1 MRFDRLM
8 EQLAGVIALA
18 ALAGTAL
25 IVVAPFMTAL
35 LWGAIVAYC
44 SWRPYQKL
52 VRAFKGHRA
61 LAVLAI
67 VLTILVLVIGPAL
80 YGGVMFSTR
89 VPELVALAQ
98 KRLSGSVPPLPDW
111 LARLPM
117 VGTRL
122 EDTWEALAARNPEMI
137 QRLRELARPVL
148 FGALGA
154 TLEVLKGLGLLIL
167 SVLFAAFFYLSG
179 ERLGTALAAAL
190 HKIAG
195 ARAASLLA
203 LVGATVKGV
212 VYGILGTSLVQAV
225 LCGIG
230 YWLAG
235 LPSPG
240 LLAVATF
247 FLAIIP
253 GGPLLVVVPGA
264 IWLVQQGEPGW
275 AVFLVIWS
283 LVAGI
288 GVDNVLKPMII
299 GRSSDVP
306 FILIM
311 IGVIGGAAAFGF
323 LGVFVGPTVL
333 AVANA
338 VLRDWTAT
346 PEVAREASKVEPAG
360 PPAAALGPRRPG
372 QQPT

>member
-8 EQLAGVIALA
+8 EQLAGVVALA

-35 LWGAIVAYC
+35 LWGAILAYC
-44 SWRPYQKL
+44 SWHPYQKL
-52 VRAFKGHRA
+52 VHVFKGHRA
-61 LAVLAI
+61 LAAMAI
-67 VLTILVLVIGPAL
+67 VLTILVLLIGPVL
-80 YGGVMFSTR
+80 YGGVIFSTR
-89 VPELVALAQ
+89 VPELVAIAQ
-98 KRLSGSVPPLPDW
+98 KRLSGGVPPLPEW
-111 LARLPM
+111 LAQLPV

-122 EDTWEALAARNPEMI
+122 EDTWDALATRNPEMI
-137 QRLRELARPVL
+137 QRLRELSRPVL

-154 TLEVLKGLGLLIL
+154 TVVVLKGLGMLVL

-195 ARAASLLA
+195 ARAPTLLA

-230 YWLAG
+230 FWIAG

-264 IWLVQQGEPGW
+264 IWLAQHGESAW
-275 AVFLVIWS
+275 ALFVVLWS
-283 LVAGI
+283 VAAGI
-288 GVDNVLKPMII
+288 AVDNVLKPIII

-311 IGVIGGAAAFGF
+311 IGVIGGAAAFGL

-346 PEVAREASKVEPAG
+346 PEVQREAAKVG
-360 PPAAALGPRRPG
+360 PVPGAAPG
-372 QQPT
+372 LPSGRHGEQPT

>member
-1 MRFDRLM
+1 M

-35 LWGAIVAYC
+35 LWGAILAYC

-52 VRAFKGHRA
+52 VHAFKGHRA

-98 KRLSGSVPPLPDW
+98 KRLAGGVPPLPDW
-111 LARLPM
+111 VAQLPM
-117 VGTRL
+117 VGPRL
-122 EDTWEALAARNPEMI
+122 EDTWDALAARNPEMI

-230 YWLAG
+230 YWIAG

-264 IWLVQQGEPGW
+264 IWLVQQGAPAW
-275 AVFLVIWS
+275 AVFVVIWA
-283 LVAGI
+283 LVVGI
-288 GVDNVLKPMII
+288 AVDNVLKPMII

-306 FILIM
+306 FILII
-311 IGVIGGAAAFGF
+311 IGVIGGAAAFGL

-346 PEVAREASKVEPAG
+346 PEVAREASRVG
-360 PPAAALGPRRPG
+360 PMEAPAAGLPSRQPG